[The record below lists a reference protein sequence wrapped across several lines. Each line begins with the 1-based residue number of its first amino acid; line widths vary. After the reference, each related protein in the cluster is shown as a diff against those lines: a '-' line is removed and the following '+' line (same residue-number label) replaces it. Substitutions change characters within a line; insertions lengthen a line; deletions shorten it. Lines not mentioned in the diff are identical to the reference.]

1 MSTQQAIT
9 TQSFVNSIG
18 VNTHLDF
25 QNYGYQNLSV
35 TEAAINYLGV
45 TNLRDSAQSSVD
57 VGANGLW
64 QQVANATGAK
74 FVDFLPEGS
83 VADMQNALPIGEQLA
98 AQGILNYLEGGN
110 EEDDSYPAGLGN
122 SVQAAASFQQQVY
135 AAGQQLGL
143 PVINISFGAG
153 WTAANN
159 WHGDYDKVGDLSAYC
174 NYANAHT
181 YPSGAPLSAIQQLNA
196 DALLAASSRPVINTE
211 FGYDTNTI
219 SQSLA
224 AQYTIDGLLDAWLAL
239 PADVREAFDLV
250 IAGPGGW
257 KSEATLARL
266 ESKPRGVRYL
276 GYVGEDELAALTA
289 GAAAH
294 AYPSLYEGFG
304 FPLAQAMACGVPS
317 VTSNVSSMPEVAAG
331 SALLVDPRSAGELR
345 EALLKLLTSESLR
358 KELGS
363 IGRAYA
369 EEHYRWDAVARESWA
384 FFERVA
390 G

>member
-224 AQYTIDGLLDAWLAL
+224 AQYTIDGLLDAYQQGDVKTYLYALFDDGSGNFGLMNQDGTAKPAGLAL
-239 PADVREAFDLV
+239 HDVTTLLKDTGSKAASFTPGSLNYTLSGSGENSLLMQKSDGTDWIAVWDEAGTTQNVTLTLGANASAIKVFDPITGTTATQTVNNTNTVTVSL
-250 IAGPGGW
+250 GG
-257 KSEATLARL
+257 
-266 ESKPRGVRYL
+266 
-276 GYVGEDELAALTA
+276 D
-289 GAAAH
+289 
-294 AYPSLYEGFG
+294 
-304 FPLAQAMACGVPS
+304 
-317 VTSNVSSMPEVAAG
+317 
-331 SALLVDPRSAGELR
+331 ALL
-345 EALLKLLTSESLR
+345 
-358 KELGS
+358 
-363 IGRAYA
+363 I
-369 EEHYRWDAVARESWA
+369 
-384 FFERVA
+384 
-390 G
+390 